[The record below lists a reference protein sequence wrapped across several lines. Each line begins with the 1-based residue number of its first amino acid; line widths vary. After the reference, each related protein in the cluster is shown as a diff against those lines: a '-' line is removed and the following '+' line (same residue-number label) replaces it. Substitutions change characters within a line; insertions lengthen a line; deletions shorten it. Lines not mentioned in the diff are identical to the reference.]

1 MYLNQLCSRRFYLTV
16 IMVYTENESLANIAE
31 TNDIKTCSVLIYV
44 LVSCIRVTNTRAA
57 QQFLTISITPY
68 LRPI

>member
-1 MYLNQLCSRRFYLTV
+1 MDLDMICSRTFNLTI
-16 IMVYTENESLANIAE
+16 IMVQTQNESLANIAE

-44 LVSCIRVTNTRAA
+44 LVSCIRVTNTRTA